1 MTLDPRHSMPYT
13 VSICIT
19 YLSQD
24 HELWSD
30 YMVTS
35 SWLVQWLRFEARFF
49 SELLLLPMLAYFVLW
64 SHDRVDDLEKIVTL
78 HLWIFQLMLLGCRP

>member
-1 MTLDPRHSMPYT
+1 MNYGPT
-13 VSICIT
+13 
-19 YLSQD
+19 
-24 HELWSD
+24 
-30 YMVTS
+30 MVTS

-49 SELLLLPMLAYFVLW
+49 SELLLLPMLAYLVLW